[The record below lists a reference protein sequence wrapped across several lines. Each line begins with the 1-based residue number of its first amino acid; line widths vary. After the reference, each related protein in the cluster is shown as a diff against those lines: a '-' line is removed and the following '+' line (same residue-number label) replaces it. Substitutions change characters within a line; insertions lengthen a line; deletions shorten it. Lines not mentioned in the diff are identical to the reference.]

1 MLVFI
6 GVFRIQVRVIGLR
19 IQRSHLNNERSMALC
34 TSERLWF
41 LNECV
46 NDCGM
51 EKLIKNIYRKNIVI
65 VLIETSYV

>member
-19 IQRSHLNNERSMALC
+19 IQRSHLNNGLVYIK
-34 TSERLWF
+34 SERLWF

>member
-34 TSERLWF
+34 TSRVRDFGL
-41 LNECV
+41 
-46 NDCGM
+46 
-51 EKLIKNIYRKNIVI
+51 
-65 VLIETSYV
+65 